1 MKLKIIGCSLNDIED
16 FVSRNGMKPYLAK
29 QVCYWIY
36 NHGIESFD
44 QMINVSKNNRG
55 AFDTFFSLEKKI
67 PLKTAISADNTK
79 KYLFKTEKGN
89 FIESAYIPDGKR
101 HTLCIS
107 SQAGCK
113 MNCKFC
119 YTGKQGFQENLS
131 VFDIINQLDAIPE
144 RDIITNIV
152 FMGMGEPFD
161 NYDNVLKAI
170 EILTAEWGYKIGKRK
185 ITVSTAGVVPGIDKF
200 LKESESNLAV
210 SLHSPFEVQRS
221 QLMPINNKYSIKDI
235 IDTIRN
241 NKLDKQRRVSF
252 EYIMFKDINDTQEHI
267 NQLAKV
273 LNGLR
278 CMINLI
284 SYHTNSEDK
293 FQPSSAEHILW
304 FRNQLSNK
312 GFPTTIRSSRGQDIE
327 AACGLLST
335 KELLKLSNDKE
346 SNCY

>member
-1 MKLKIIGCSLNDIED
+1 MKLKIIGCNLKDIEL
-16 FVSRNGMKPYLAK
+16 FASQNGMKTYLAK

-36 NHGIESFD
+36 NHGIESFS
-44 QMINVSKNNRG
+44 QMINVSKENRNI
-55 AFDTFFSLEKKI
+55 FDKYFDIEKKS
-67 PLKTAISADNTK
+67 PLKTAISADGTK
-79 KYLFKTEKGN
+79 KYLFKTENGN
-89 FIESAYIPDGKR
+89 YIESAYIPDGKR
-101 HTLCIS
+101 HTLCVS

-144 RDIITNIV
+144 RDLITNIV
-152 FMGMGEPFD
+152 FMGMGEPFN
-161 NYDNVLKAI
+161 NYDNVLKAL

-200 LKESESNLAV
+200 LKESDSNLAV
-210 SLHSPFEVQRS
+210 SLHSPFEDQRS
-221 QLMPINNKYSIKDI
+221 QIMPINNTYSIEDI
-235 IDTIRN
+235 VNTIKN

-252 EYIMFKDINDTQEHI
+252 EYIMFKDFNDTQKHI
-267 NQLAKV
+267 NQLAKI

-278 CMINLI
+278 CMVNLI
-284 SYHTNSEDK
+284 SYHTNKEDK
-293 FQPSSAEHILW
+293 FQPSSQEHIEW
-304 FRNQLSNK
+304 FRDQLSNK

-335 KELLKLSNDKE
+335 KELVELSKN
-346 SNCY
+346 